1 VPVYVVTLELPAKA
15 TSVKRLLKSNKAQ
28 SRHKSPLRSG
38 VILFVFSPPLLYDIP
53 NGRKVFRQLTEKY
66 SANSPKNFS
75 PISRICLFLFF
86 NRV

>member
-1 VPVYVVTLELPAKA
+1 MLVETVTFPAKA
-15 TSVKRLLKSNKAQ
+15 VSEKRLPKSSNAQ

-38 VILFVFSPPLLYDIP
+38 VILFVFSPPLVYDIP
-53 NGRKVFRQLTEKY
+53 NGRKAFRQLTEKY